1 MFQFQLQMR
10 NAMVWMLAA
19 MIPVVSAAAA
29 ESHVVPLTELHQ
41 AAVVA
46 STEARGA
53 NLARVEHFF
62 SSDVAQA
69 SLRAAKIDGD
79 QVMKALPLL
88 SDEELARLAARTDRL
103 QTDFAAGALSTLHLT
118 YIVIALA
125 AAVFVLIIVAA
136 R

>member
-1 MFQFQLQMR
+1 
-10 NAMVWMLAA
+10 
-19 MIPVVSAAAA
+19 
-29 ESHVVPLTELHQ
+29 VVPLTELHQ
-41 AAVVA
+41 AAVA